1 MQLPPTIIS
10 LNNHKKKKKE
20 PVATKSTGKKTS
32 TPKTKSGPNGK
43 PVATDTPPVQAQQD
57 EDHEANSA
65 DGSDEGGDTVMKGDD
80 DAPPLLDETNTETS
94 ASGETSS
101 QTVVKAL
108 RRGPLEPPRTLE
120 TTLFDRLEKMY
131 GPGIKR
137 LLNVQ
142 YRYDM
147 LPLEPL
153 SR

>member
-20 PVATKSTGKKTS
+20 PAAVKSTGKKTT
-32 TPKTKSGPNGK
+32 TPKSKSGPSGK
-43 PVATDTPPVQAQQD
+43 PATTGTPPVQAQQD

-65 DGSDEGGDTVMKGDD
+65 DESDEEGDTAMRDDGDI
-80 DAPPLLDETNTETS
+80 PPLLDETKTETS
-94 ASGETSS
+94 ASGETIPP
-101 QTVVKAL
+101 TVKAL
-108 RRGPLEPPRTLE
+108 RRGILEPPRTLE

-142 YRYDM
+142 YRYK
-147 LPLEPL
+147 
-153 SR
+153 R